1 MSLSSDGAIIADISR
16 NPSVSPKPTS
26 INNLPEDLLV
36 HILSMVSPEHRCLI
50 RRVSWK
56 WYTLGYHVE
65 PVLVSDTF
73 PLERGM
79 VLFCR
84 LEMSTPYYRH
94 LVKIKVNPLFDS
106 HFNLATMK
114 LKTMESRRDLLQRR
128 SEFLTSPPISMLS
141 IKYHPDKGGAIP
153 RTAAPSVERSD
164 GIRVGDLVEILDK
177 MHPNSANLDN
187 FHFPYHAFH
196 MWFGICERDETED
209 EFLKSHWHHGNES
222 CDKLVQETENGGMT
236 DAEGEDEKEAG
247 LKAKR
252 SKGGLEANLVE
263 ETGDHSSC

>member
-1 MSLSSDGAIIADISR
+1 MSFSSDRAINPDISR
-16 NPSVSPKPTS
+16 NPSVNPKPTS
-26 INNLPEDLLV
+26 MDKLPEELLV
-36 HILSMVSPEHRCLI
+36 HISSLVSPEHRCLI
-50 RRVSWK
+50 RRVSRK
-56 WYTLGYHVE
+56 WYNLGYHVE

-79 VLFCR
+79 VPFCR

-94 LVKIKVNPLFDS
+94 LVKIKVNPLFHS

-141 IKYHPDKGGAIP
+141 IRYHPDKSDAMI

-164 GIRVGDLVEILDK
+164 GIRIGDLVEILDK
-177 MHPNSANLDN
+177 MHPNSANLDS

-196 MWFGICERDETED
+196 MWFGICESDETED
-209 EFLKSHWHHGNES
+209 EFLQSHWHHRKS
-222 CDKLVQETENGGMT
+222 CDKLVQGTENGGMT
-236 DAEGEDEKEAG
+236 NVEGEYEKLAG

-252 SKGGLEANLVE
+252 SQGELEANLVE
-263 ETGDHSSC
+263 EAGDLGSC